1 MANPTE
7 QQVATQTLPINFSIN
22 VSANEVDPETD
33 EFKCKVVIDFAPP
46 FARESGS
53 GTSSFNANTIHSILT
68 FISDR
73 VLKKVV
79 EAVYYDRDV
88 AIHDK
93 TNGTY
98 KPVKESL
105 TLPDNYGEAM
115 AIYNER
121 NDKKNGNDNTHLDI
135 KERKSKKDRYSAKDD
150 DEDCIECIVNKF
162 FNTEGRQVW
171 SKENN
176 VTRITFEQMSPPSLT
191 VETRTVVNGDKKPK

>member
-1 MANPTE
+1 MISTTE
-7 QQVATQTLPINFSIN
+7 QQIATKTLPINFSIN
-22 VSANEVDPETD
+22 VSANEMDPETD
-33 EFKCKVVIDFAPP
+33 DFKCKVVIDFAPP
-46 FARESGS
+46 FGAGNGS
-53 GTSSFNANTIHSILT
+53 ATSAFNANTIHGILT

-88 AIHDK
+88 AMYD
-93 TNGTY
+93 N
-98 KPVKESL
+98 KEKKY
-105 TLPDNYGEAM
+105 TPTKDVVLPDNYGQAM
-115 AIYNER
+115 AIYNQRSER
-121 NDKKNGNDNTHLDI
+121 KNGKDDSHLDI
-135 KERKSKKDRYSAKDD
+135 KERKTKKQERIADD

-162 FNTEGRQVW
+162 FNTKGRPVW

>member
-1 MANPTE
+1 MTNTTE
-7 QQVATQTLPINFSIN
+7 QPVATQTLPINFSIN
-22 VSANEVDPETD
+22 VSANEVDPEKN

-46 FARESGS
+46 FGAGNGS
-53 GTSSFNANTIHSILT
+53 GTSAFNANTIYGILT

-88 AIHDK
+88 ATYDK
-93 TNGTY
+93 KVKTY
-98 KPVKESL
+98 TPAKDLV
-105 TLPDNYGEAM
+105 LPDNYGQAM
-115 AIYNER
+115 AIYDER
-121 NDKKNGNDNTHLDI
+121 NGKKNGKDDTHLDI
-135 KERKSKKDRYSAKDD
+135 KERKSKKQDRYRDKDD

-162 FNTEGRQVW
+162 FNTDGRQVW